1 VPETELGRVPDLARS
16 LLGDAE
22 RLSEMGQ
29 AMKRV
34 AKPDAADEIAEGLI
48 QLAS

>member
-1 VPETELGRVPDLARS
+1 MADLARS
-16 LLGDAE
+16 LIGDPD
-22 RLSEMGQ
+22 RLKEMGD

-34 AKPDAADEIAEGLI
+34 AKPNAAEEIAKGLT